1 MKYAQIAKKW
11 EIRSQSRGR
20 FHIVQCEHV
29 SDVGLGAEHWGGG
42 ARCGGGR
49 RRGRG
54 LEILVIYCNTGRVA
68 FRSHKAGFFVAIF
81 FRYKR

>member
-42 ARCGGGR
+42 RDAGGDGGG
-49 RRGRG
+49 GED
-54 LEILVIYCNTGRVA
+54 LK
-68 FRSHKAGFFVAIF
+68 F
-81 FRYKR
+81 